1 LVVVLTGS
9 VVTVPLVGCL
19 PLQPPVAVQLCAL
32 LTFHVSVATLPGS
45 TVDLATANVIEGVA
59 EAVELALLALVPTEA
74 MELSPPHAA
83 RAAAATETSNRLNRR
98 APVERPEERLWW
110 RAMGVRIFIRTAV
123 LIAGAFDANCRGKP
137 TTPMCGIPH
146 V

>member
-1 LVVVLTGS
+1 
-9 VVTVPLVGCL
+9 
-19 PLQPPVAVQLCAL
+19 
-32 LTFHVSVATLPGS
+32 
-45 TVDLATANVIEGVA
+45 LATANVIEGVA